1 MMNIRT
7 FVCNMLQENCYIVS
21 DDSGEAVVI
30 DCGAF
35 FEHERQAIVAY
46 LREQRLTLRHV
57 LCTHGHFDH
66 VFGNDT
72 LYAEFA
78 IKPEIHADDL
88 FLVEDIAQQYR
99 DLTGLAY
106 SHPTPPIG
114 TLLTDGATVTFGNHS
129 LSVIHTP
136 GHSPGGVVF
145 HCPKEHVAFTG
156 DTLFRMSVGRTDLAR
171 GSWPQLMQS
180 LQQRVALLPADTT
193 VYPGHGPITTIA
205 DEQQFNPYLR

>member
-35 FEHERQAIVAY
+35 FEHERQAIVAF

-72 LYAEFA
+72 LFAEFGLR
-78 IKPEIHADDL
+78 PEIHADDL
-88 FLVEDIAQQYR
+88 FLVRDIAQQYR
-99 DLTGLAY
+99 DLTGMGY
-106 SHPTPPIG
+106 SHPTPLIG
-114 TLLTDGATVTFGNHS
+114 TLLADGATIVFGNHR

-145 HCPKEHVAFTG
+145 HCPEEHVVFTG
-156 DTLFRMSVGRTDLAR
+156 DTLFRMSVGRTDLSG
-171 GSWPQLMQS
+171 GSWEQLMQS
-180 LQQRVALLPADTT
+180 LRQRVALLPADTT

>member
-1 MMNIRT
+1 MINIRT

-35 FEHERQAIVAY
+35 FEHERQAVVAH
-46 LREQRLTLRHV
+46 LRDQRLTLRHV

-72 LYAEFA
+72 LYAEFGV
-78 IKPEIHADDL
+78 KPEIHADDL
-88 FLVEDIAQQYR
+88 FLVEDVGQQYR
-99 DLTGLAY
+99 DLMDMGY
-106 SHPTPPIG
+106 SHPTPPVG
-114 TLLTDGATVTFGNHS
+114 TLLTDGATITFGHHR

-145 HCPKEHVAFTG
+145 HCAEEHVAFTG
-156 DTLFRMSVGRTDLAR
+156 DTLFRMSVGRTDLTR
-171 GSWPQLMQS
+171 GSWEQLMQS